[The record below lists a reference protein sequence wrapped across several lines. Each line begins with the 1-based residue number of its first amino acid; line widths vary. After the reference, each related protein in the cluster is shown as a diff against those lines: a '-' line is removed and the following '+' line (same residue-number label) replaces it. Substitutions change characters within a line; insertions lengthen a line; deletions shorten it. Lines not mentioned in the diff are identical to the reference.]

1 MTPNLIA
8 AVDAA
13 MVEMQNIHPP
23 LKRSECERLIRAA
36 LSAPAEP
43 VSRETVQVVGVR
55 ISTDGFG
62 SYIADS
68 AMGIGGPAPGEVR
81 ESLMTVNQHNRMMA
95 APPSPDA
102 ELVELL
108 RDARADLAAYIDGA
122 YPQYMLE
129 YPHNQRKHAADTE
142 IVRRIDAK
150 LAILK

>member
-1 MTPNLIA
+1 MTHNLIA

-43 VSRETVQVVGVR
+43 VSGEAVAYVDSSWIAQVR
-55 ISTDGFG
+55 
-62 SYIADS
+62 
-68 AMGIGGPAPGEVR
+68 GIGCTVR
-81 ESLMTVNQHNRMMA
+81 KAFGTSGHDLIPIYT

-108 RDARADLAAYIDGA
+108 IDARKGLDNVGRQDLYINYEGVS
-122 YPQYMLE
+122 
-129 YPHNQRKHAADTE
+129 K
-142 IVRRIDAK
+142 IKGRIDAK